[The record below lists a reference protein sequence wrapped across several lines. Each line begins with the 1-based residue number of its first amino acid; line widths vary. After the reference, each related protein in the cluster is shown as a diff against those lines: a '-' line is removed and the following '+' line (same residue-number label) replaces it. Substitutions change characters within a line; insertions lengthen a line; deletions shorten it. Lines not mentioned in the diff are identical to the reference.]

1 VITLK
6 WVFKLNTDEASDIIK
21 YKARLMARGF
31 VQREG
36 IDFDDT
42 FAPVARMESVWLLFA
57 LAVHEGWRVHHMY
70 VKSVFLNNDLKEEV
84 YIHQS
89 LGFTILCKEGK
100 MLRLRKHP
108 LWLAAGTESVEW

>member
-1 VITLK
+1 
-6 WVFKLNTDEASDIIK
+6 
-21 YKARLMARGF
+21 
-31 VQREG
+31 
-36 IDFDDT
+36 
-42 FAPVARMESVWLLFA
+42 
-57 LAVHEGWRVHHMY
+57 MY

-108 LWLAAGTESVEW
+108 LWLAAGTESVE